1 MLSFGIIIGRLLDI
15 FILLNTFSVMFFGGR
30 MAFITN
36 FQSSVEL
43 VDLLE
48 RYNLDKK
55 TNIDKFLEDVED
67 DYTEWTVD
75 KEAKIGDIVY
85 FMCAKTSVDHMRS
98 LRKNIIENYFDDDLL
113 EFTES
118 QFEKYKK
125 YAGKIIA
132 IGKLVSEPFQ
142 ADSGYTK
149 PYWRSPWYA
158 SVEELKL
165 LKNPVDISQF
175 RDFIKVSRTGAITRL
190 SKAQEERLNNLIGRM

>member
-1 MLSFGIIIGRLLDI
+1 
-15 FILLNTFSVMFFGGR
+15 

-36 FQSSVEL
+36 FQSSIEL
-43 VDLLE
+43 VDYLE
-48 RYNLDKK
+48 RYSLDKK
-55 TNIDKFLEDVED
+55 TNIDKILEDAEK

-75 KEAKIGDIVY
+75 KDAKIGDTVY
-85 FMCAKTSVDHMRS
+85 FMCAKTSIDHMRS
-98 LRKNIIENYFDDDLL
+98 LRKNIRENYLDDALL

-132 IGKLVSEPFQ
+132 IGKIVSEPFQ
-142 ADSGYTK
+142 ADSGYIK

-158 SVEELKL
+158 SIEEMNL

-175 RDFIKVSRTGAITRL
+175 RDFIMVSRTGAITRL
-190 SKAQEERLNNLIGRM
+190 TIDQGERLNNLIGKL